1 MNSDRLLTIFP
12 VAAARFA
19 SQTPRSRIF
28 PFRRSFAKLH
38 RWSIRQPLLV
48 HQVAYKPSVK
58 DWKRGLKSI
67 KTLVYSI
74 LLHFDAKLR
83 KISASV
89 TRGLKNIIK
98 LDLLTSCI
106 QLSAREFLLQQS
118 NCIRLRVRLVAVTA
132 TKRSLREKSHTSDPI
147 NQQFPWDITRKVC
160 CWWRLF

>member
-1 MNSDRLLTIFP
+1 MISDRLLTIFP
-12 VAAARFA
+12 VAAARFV

-38 RWSIRQPLLV
+38 RWSIRQPLLF

-58 DWKRGLKSI
+58 DSKRGQKSI

-74 LLHFDAKLR
+74 LLHFDVKLR
-83 KISASV
+83 KTSASV

-98 LDLLTSCI
+98 LALLTSCI

-118 NCIRLRVRLVAVTA
+118 NCIRLRVRLVAVIA
-132 TKRSLREKSHTSDPI
+132 TKKSLTEKTTLQIPLISSFLGI
-147 NQQFPWDITRKVC
+147 
-160 CWWRLF
+160 